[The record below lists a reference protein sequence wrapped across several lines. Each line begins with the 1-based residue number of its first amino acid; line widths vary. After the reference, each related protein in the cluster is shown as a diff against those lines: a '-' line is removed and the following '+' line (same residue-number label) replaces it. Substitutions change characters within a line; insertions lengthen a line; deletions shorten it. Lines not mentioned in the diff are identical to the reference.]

1 MSSGICCLLGET
13 VPDTLGMRWRVGEQM
28 AEKFEAL
35 RTDPDSASRGIGLES
50 LLAELFGREHF
61 RVEKDFVADG
71 RQVDLFVIR
80 GDLRL
85 LVEAKWT
92 KRRSQQDVID
102 AMRAR
107 LETAAPGVVGLVVSM
122 SGFSSKVVARV
133 ERSAERPI
141 LLMDGEEV
149 EQVLAHGGGVYS
161 LVQSKM
167 DQLLRNRRAAVGLE
181 SRPSAVWLRDLP
193 EAGLKIVD
201 LDGREHPWWESRGDF
216 SQVVNSLASPDQSWA
231 REGGTRLNLRL
242 GIRDAVELVGLLK
255 RLTQLGWITTEGAW
269 RIEQQGVVWAGLGPA
284 EFGRQLTDWEPRYL
298 GRRLHHS
305 EVAMYVDESEDGML
319 TLTADL
325 SARPERMLRWCEL
338 SFMLPGIP
346 LDPTPYAG
354 LMAELPVMNTPS
366 FEILN
371 EDPVCRNRFLPRG
384 KPRRAR
390 PLAYL
395 VRDGSLRPSDG
406 PSVRWVEGIVAADP
420 TAHGLAPRIRAARPA
435 LKLGHVFVSLRQHH
449 HLGDEVSHDLLWS
462 TLVQA
467 SSANVFHVM
476 GDWGYVE
483 QESG

>member
-1 MSSGICCLLGET
+1 
-13 VPDTLGMRWRVGEQM
+13 M
-28 AEKFEAL
+28 AQKFEAL
-35 RTDPDSASRGIGLES
+35 RADPDSASRGLGLEFF
-50 LLAELFGREHF
+50 LAELFGREHF

-102 AMRAR
+102 GMCAR
-107 LETAAPGVVGLVVSM
+107 LQTAAPGVVGLVVSM
-122 SGFSSKVVARV
+122 SGFSPKVVERV
-133 ERSAERPI
+133 ERSSERPI

-149 EQVLAHGGGVYS
+149 EQVLAHGAGIYS

-167 DQLLRNRRAAVGLE
+167 DQLLRERRAAVGLL
-181 SRPSAVWLRDLP
+181 SRPGAVWLRDLP

-201 LDGREHPWWESRGDF
+201 LEGREHPWWESRGDF
-216 SQVVNSLASPDQSWA
+216 SQVVNSLAAPDPDWA
-231 REGGTRLNLRL
+231 REGGIRLNLRL
-242 GIRDAVELVGLLK
+242 GVRDAVELVGLLK

-284 EFGRQLTDWEPRYL
+284 EFGRQLTDWEPRYR

-305 EVAMYVDESEDGML
+305 EVAMYVDESDDGML

-325 SARPERMLRWCEL
+325 SATPQRMLRWCEL

-346 LDPTPYAG
+346 VDPTPYAAV
-354 LMAELPVMNTPS
+354 MAELPVMNMPS
-366 FEILN
+366 FEILS
-371 EDPVCRNRFLPRG
+371 EDPVSRSRLLTRG
-384 KPRRAR
+384 KSRRAR
-390 PLAYL
+390 PLAFL
-395 VRDGSLRPSDG
+395 VRDGSLRPSDD

-420 TAHGLAPRIRAARPA
+420 TAHGLAEPLVSAAG
-435 LKLGHVFVSLRQHH
+435 LGHVFVSLRQHH
-449 HLGDEVSHDLLWS
+449 HLRDDVSHDLLWT

-467 SSANVFHVM
+467 SSASVFHVM
-476 GDWGYVE
+476 GDWEYAERRFG
-483 QESG
+483 